1 MVEVDRVALP
11 KFEGKNLFRKNLR
24 QCCSSNAKRAKIRS
38 LRIVIGSMT
47 DQRGK
52 LLGVYFETGD
62 SGPSR

>member
-1 MVEVDRVALP
+1 MVEVSRLALLR
-11 KFEGKNLFRKNLR
+11 FEGKNLFGKFISLVF
-24 QCCSSNAKRAKIRS
+24 SNAKRAKIRS